1 MVSRIVETLMRC
13 LEARDP
19 CTAFHSERVA
29 AIARDIA
36 LKMGLPPEQ
45 VNAVQTGA
53 WLHDLGKLKVPE
65 SVLRK
70 EGKLSPEEWAV
81 ITKHPE
87 YGVELLQP
95 LEPLLGQ
102 VFPIVLYHHERWD
115 GRGYPQQRAGYE
127 IPLFARIVAVADAY
141 EAMTSYRPY
150 RAAKGPE
157 EALGEIQSLAGV
169 QFDPQVVEAF
179 TQVWRENPLW
189 RDQTE
194 YSNTIF

>member
-1 MVSRIVETLMRC
+1 MRC
-13 LEARDP
+13 LEAKDP
-19 CTAFHSERVA
+19 YTAFHAERVA

-53 WLHDLGKLKVPE
+53 WLHDLGKLKIPE
-65 SVLRK
+65 VILTK
-70 EGKLSPEEWAV
+70 EGKLSPEEWAI

-102 VFPIVLYHHERWD
+102 VFPVILHHHERWD
-115 GRGYPQQRAGYE
+115 GRGYPEQKAGCE
-127 IPLFARIVAVADAY
+127 IPLLARIVALADAY
-141 EAMTSYRPY
+141 EAMTSERPY
-150 RAAKGPE
+150 RAAKDPE
-157 EALGEIQSLAGV
+157 EALGEVQSLAGT

-179 TQVWRENPLW
+179 TLAWRENPPW
-189 RDQTE
+189 RNKTE
-194 YSNTIF
+194 YSRNTIF